1 MARLI
6 NLIRR
11 LAMSCVATWVYAMV
25 PLVGHIAEAQEWPK
39 QQPIKILVGFAAGGG
54 NDVFARLV
62 GQKLS
67 EKLGQTVVIENRTGA
82 GSIIAYDATAR
93 AAPDGYTLV
102 VAPFGAT
109 IVNPAVY
116 TKLPYDP
123 AQLLPLSIVASFPF
137 VLVVRSDA
145 GINSV
150 ADLVAAAKAQP
161 DKANYGIPSVTFQ
174 LLGEQLKQRT
184 GAPFEHIPFR
194 GTNEVLQAMLSGQLM
209 MSFVDPGPLLGH
221 LKGGRVKA
229 LAHSGSTRFALLP
242 DVPTMEEVGFKG
254 VSMDS
259 FMGFM
264 AQRGLPDAIAKRF
277 ENEFIAMATDK
288 EFAEKILHHG
298 LVPVGSTSKEFA
310 ERIQREVPMWKEVAT
325 KAKIQLQ

>member
-1 MARLI
+1 MAWAIGLF
-6 NLIRR
+6 RR
-11 LAMSCVATWVYAMV
+11 LAICMAVTAGAAALFVARPAQ
-25 PLVGHIAEAQEWPK
+25 AQEWPK

-62 GQKLS
+62 AQKLT
-67 EKLGQTVVIENRTGA
+67 EKLGQSVVVENRTGA
-82 GSIIAYDATAR
+82 GSVIAFDATAR
-93 AAPDGYTLV
+93 AAPDGYTLLI
-102 VAPFGAT
+102 APFGAT

-116 TKLPYDP
+116 AKLPYDP

-145 GINSV
+145 GINSI

-194 GTNEVLQAMLSGQLM
+194 GTNEVLAAMLSGQLM

-229 LAHSGSTRFALLP
+229 LAHSGSARFALLP
-242 DVPTMEEVGFKG
+242 DVPTMEEVGLKG

-264 AQRGLPDAIAKRF
+264 AQSSLPEPIAKRL
-277 ENEFIAMATDK
+277 EAEFIAMAKDR

-310 ERIQREVPMWKEVAT
+310 DRIAREVPLWKDVAAR
-325 KAKIQLQ
+325 AKIKL

>member
-1 MARLI
+1 M
-6 NLIRR
+6 
-11 LAMSCVATWVYAMV
+11 
-25 PLVGHIAEAQEWPK
+25 
-39 QQPIKILVGFAAGGG
+39 
-54 NDVFARLV
+54 
-62 GQKLS
+62 
-67 EKLGQTVVIENRTGA
+67 
-82 GSIIAYDATAR
+82 
-93 AAPDGYTLV
+93 
-102 VAPFGAT
+102 
-109 IVNPAVY
+109 
-116 TKLPYDP
+116 
-123 AQLLPLSIVASFPF
+123 
-137 VLVVRSDA
+137 
-145 GINSV
+145 
-150 ADLVAAAKAQP
+150 
-161 DKANYGIPSVTFQ
+161 
-174 LLGEQLKQRT
+174 LGEQLKQRT